1 MPSCSKA
8 KNPRGIEITFE
19 EESHKYTSIING
31 FEVQYISGT
40 QFLGKYYPKFDPD
53 GSIIKRCALKEGV
66 SVADLQAKWDAK
78 GKESCRLGT
87 RLHETIEDTLLKRAY
102 RNTPENDEEKR
113 RFDNGI
119 KVGQRLLEKVSI
131 LGVEQIVFSDRLLL
145 AGTIDLLAKTRDKDT
160 YLIID
165 HKTNKTIEKENKYNK
180 FCLAPIEHI
189 PDLSYWHYALQLNLY
204 QYLLKYESYVPKNAK
219 FRMFLN
225 HVTSDAAAFIE
236 LPDMQSDIKDL
247 VIEHLV
253 QKSLENSQTIAHPTS
268 KEELPIDKV
277 IDSF

>member
-1 MPSCSKA
+1 M
-8 KNPRGIEITFE
+8 
-19 EESHKYTSIING
+19 
-31 FEVQYISGT
+31 
-40 QFLGKYYPKFDPD
+40 
-53 GSIIKRCALKEGV
+53 
-66 SVADLQAKWDAK
+66 
-78 GKESCRLGT
+78 
-87 RLHETIEDTLLKRAY
+87 
-102 RNTPENDEEKR
+102 
-113 RFDNGI
+113 
-119 KVGQRLLEKVSI
+119 
-131 LGVEQIVFSDRLLL
+131 
-145 AGTIDLLAKTRDKDT
+145 LAKTRDKDT

-253 QKSLENSQTIAHPTS
+253 QKSLENSQTIARPTS

>member
-31 FEVQYISGT
+31 FEVQYTSGT

-53 GSIIKRCALKEGV
+53 GSIIKRCALKEGI
-66 SVADLQAKWDAK
+66 SVAELQAKWDAR

-87 RLHETIEDTLLKRAY
+87 RLHETIEDTLLKRSY

-131 LGVEQIVFSDRLLL
+131 LGVEQIVFSDKLQI

-165 HKTNKTIEKENKYNK
+165 HKTNKNIEKENKYNK
-180 FCLAPIEHI
+180 FCLAPIQHV

-204 QYLLKYESYVPKNAK
+204 QYLLKYESYVPKDAK

-225 HVTSDAAAFIE
+225 HVTADFAAFIE
-236 LPDMQSDIKDL
+236 LPDMQNEIKDL
-247 VIEHLV
+247 MIEHLV
-253 QKSLENSQTIAHPTS
+253 QKIYESSSIKLISGLN
-268 KEELPIDKV
+268 EEQSIDKV
-277 IDSF
+277 IDSL